1 LGGLSVKNLRVVKV
15 YSSDGNYHYVLQES
29 RIFNAPENDSDID
42 VAEIKRISKEDAA
55 KPLFVE
61 HE

>member
-1 LGGLSVKNLRVVKV
+1 MKKFRIVKV
-15 YSSDGNYHYVLQES
+15 YSSDGSGHYVLQES
-29 RIFNAPENDSDID
+29 RIFNAPEKDLDMT
-42 VAEIKRISKEDAA
+42 VVEIKRMSKEDAA

>member
-1 LGGLSVKNLRVVKV
+1 VKV
-15 YSSDGNYHYVLQES
+15 NSSDGSGHYVLQES
-29 RIFNAPENDSDID
+29 RIFNAPENDSDMD
-42 VAEIKRISKEDAA
+42 VAEIKKISKEDAA

>member
-1 LGGLSVKNLRVVKV
+1 MKNFRIVKV
-15 YSSDGNYHYVLQES
+15 NSSDGSGHYVLQES
-29 RIFNAPENDSDID
+29 RIFNAPENDSDMD
-42 VAEIKRISKEDAA
+42 VAEIKKISKEDAA

>member
-1 LGGLSVKNLRVVKV
+1 MSVKKFRVVKV
-15 YSSDGNYHYVLQES
+15 YSSESNVHYVFQDS
-29 RIFNAPENDSDID
+29 RIFNAPEKDLDMT
-42 VAEIKRISKEDAA
+42 VVEIKRMSKEDAA